1 MEEDA
6 EGSDLAL
13 ACLDMITIIIPPAL
27 PTCMS
32 VGVAFALS
40 RLFFE
45 NLWFNNYLKGWK
57 IKIFFVYLQIK

>member
-1 MEEDA
+1 MGLLSLIGLAWTIYNYMEEDA

-45 NLWFNNYLKGWK
+45 NL
-57 IKIFFVYLQIK
+57 